1 MDEGKSTFKV
11 IVSGSLLLLLLI
23 GLVGILITL
32 QEVSFYVELIT
43 LLLLTVMGIL
53 GFQNYGRGG
62 KTILFFVFVFY
73 LANLVVLWHLKGFFY
88 LVLLLLAVMG
98 FMVTLPVKKERMK
111 RVQQKEKD
119 QLANV
124 VPHVPLPQK
133 EKELEKK
140 SAIFSPG
147 KYVASSKSNVY
158 HEPKCEW
165 AKKIKAKQVWFSEKK
180 DAEEKQYKAHRCV
193 Q

>member
-1 MDEGKSTFKV
+1 MDEGNKLTA
-11 IVSGSLLLLLLI
+11 IVSGSLLLLLLV

-32 QEVSFYVELIT
+32 QGLPFYLELMT

-62 KTILFFVFVFY
+62 KTFLFFVFVFY

-88 LVLLLLAVMG
+88 LVLLLLALFG
-98 FMVTLPVKKERMK
+98 FMINLPVKKERVK
-111 RVQQKEKD
+111 PVHQEEKD
-119 QLANV
+119 HLVKV
-124 VPHVPLPQK
+124 VPHAPPPQK
-133 EKELEKK
+133 EKEPEKK
-140 SAIFSPG
+140 AATFSPG
-147 KYVASSKSNVY
+147 KYVASSKGNVY

-180 DAEEKQYKAHRCV
+180 DAEEKQYKAHGCV